1 MKKYKTSENGDESF
15 AFVQGYTRGF
25 FEYILSN
32 DQITD
37 SEFITKS
44 FVKLFDTFQGLD
56 EYEEAFFFVFF
67 TMALEQQELKV
78 KHLDKLILS
87 MKEHSIIANDENLE
101 ELIEYLTAQ
110 LQKVYDNY
118 MKNKGKAKL

>member
-1 MKKYKTSENGDESF
+1 MKKYKKSENGHESF

-25 FEYILSN
+25 FEYILNN
-32 DQITD
+32 DQTTD

-44 FVKLFDTFQGLD
+44 FVQLFDTFQGLE

-87 MKEHSIIANDENLE
+87 MKEYSIIANDENLE
-101 ELIEYLTAQ
+101 ELIEYLTEQ

-118 MKNKGKAKL
+118 MKNKGK